1 MDIVPPTPPAPP
13 PQPEPLKQL
22 SDIYQ
27 THCHWMTR
35 ALALAAKAGAAGE
48 VPVGAVLIAN
58 QQVIA
63 EAANRRER
71 DQDPTAHAEI
81 LALRAAGMQRQNWRL
96 SDCTLY
102 VTLEPCPMCAGSL
115 VLARLGQ
122 LVYGADDPKAGAVR
136 SVLNLLDGPSSN
148 HRLPVLPGVLEAACR
163 DQLQQWFSRRRHA
176 TQTNCPSPT
185 KGP

>member
-13 PQPEPLKQL
+13 PQPEPLRQL
-22 SDIYQ
+22 SDLYQ

-35 ALALAAKAGAAGE
+35 ALALAAKAGEADE
-48 VPVGAVLIAN
+48 VPVEAVLVAN

-163 DQLQQWFSRRRHA
+163 DQLQQWFSHRRHA